1 MFNFFSHSSSNKRYP
16 DPGRGGAY
24 YQRKGFFGRFGSY
37 SRSGSGSSKRR
48 FTSYDYRVQMPPNHG
63 YNNTSASPASAA
75 AGQPSTH
82 SLRCPKCGTVV
93 PDGSKFCLACGA
105 PISNNTFCKN
115 CGKPLPAEAKFCPE
129 CGTPR

>member
-16 DPGRGGAY
+16 DPNRGGAY
-24 YQRKGFFGRFGSY
+24 YQRKGLFGRFSSY
-37 SRSGSGSSKRR
+37 SNSGSSRRKRH
-48 FTSYDYRVQMPPNHG
+48 FSSHDYRVQMPPNHG
-63 YNNTSASPASAA
+63 YNNASHSYTAPVG
-75 AGQPSTH
+75 GQPSAH
-82 SLRCPKCGTVV
+82 SLICPKCNAIV